1 MYESF
6 FLRVEYY
13 IVEILFRQK
22 ATAMVTGS
30 KVVLGQLVEPMLL
43 SSEVRSLRP
52 ISDTNISI
60 LLPMVITKKTKLPVL
75 MNAIYVLFK

>member
-1 MYESF
+1 MHENF
-6 FLRVEYY
+6 FLS
-13 IVEILFRQK
+13 VEILFRQK